1 MHLHVPGPGLS
12 SKDRLMATTPNDTR
26 RAPRVNRR
34 GPSPDSASAEAGQG
48 ELSVQVPLRDR
59 PANENEPGTAAIISN
74 LKRKPPLVPI
84 YAAGAIAAFWAAL
97 TGTAYL
103 PGIFSQSPILVVDL
117 LKALALMALPGA
129 VVMSAAYLL
138 YRAQQLRQVSESLMH
153 TAMRLVRPQDIAVDS
168 LAAVA
173 LAIREE
179 MNGLINGVENAM
191 DRAGELEGM
200 VHREISAIERA
211 FGGNEERIRN
221 LIAGLENQRIALQQA
236 GYVIGTETSPI
247 LNRLEQSTHNL
258 DQIIQIAQ
266 SALGSLEVGLKT
278 SSNELHRTI
287 EDAVV
292 RGTLVG
298 EDLDTQ
304 TRRMEETSAALMN
317 GIDTFRLHID
327 SQVQTLA
334 RTSTDLSTESR
345 GFGEAVLG
353 MENNLVSSLRN
364 SVGELSSLHSE
375 VTRTVSRLTETL
387 SDQIKTSG
395 SQVSELMQSTSG
407 NITHQLQNTSQEAAR
422 QIETNG
428 EQVIQKIQ
436 FAGEMLS
443 EKMHYVSADF
453 MGNVTRARD
462 EIFNFMEEA
471 GNNMTGHLSA
481 SAGEILG
488 RIEKTSGE
496 ISNRISS
503 GTQSFAASV
512 EHSAADIAALLSQTA
527 ATLQNRADENVGHV
541 ASLMSATAADI
552 AGRLDQSGVSVSGLL
567 TGTAEETVG
576 RIEQSSLA
584 VGTLLSGI
592 SDEVAGRV
600 EKSAR
605 NVSTALGETAN
616 QVTGRIEQSA
626 EAVNASLTSTS
637 SLVINRMKLA
647 SENAVA
653 QVASVADG
661 LTERMTDATAGLTE
675 ALSGAADTIAA
686 RIGDA
691 AATVS
696 ADVQNVADLAASGL
710 SNSTQETVA
719 GMAGTVERLTQQVG
733 EASRTTLERLDEVSG
748 DITERLDA
756 AGNTMFERLE
766 STARVLGSNF
776 DEAAEMLNGITT
788 DIAARMDGSSA
799 AFSAKLDDA
808 SAAIR
813 SNLDRAGSAF
823 SQELEA
829 SITAMSG
836 TFRGTTV
843 ELLSRL
849 EEQGRALQDTGSSAL
864 TKLDDASSRFATHV
878 RETNS
883 FFTTQLSEAASMLD
897 ERLESTGTS
906 LTQRLEEAAGS
917 ITGRLED
924 VTGIVDR
931 AVQGL
936 NLEIERML
944 VSREDALSDLV
955 DRLGKR
961 SGDVE
966 DMMRSYLSAIEE
978 QLAAA
983 ESRSSEIGRLVSMQ
997 AEETANGL
1005 DAQIRRLEELADAK
1019 ITAAARQLRSSY
1031 ENAVSTMNEMLALSA
1046 GEFTQTAQG
1055 MRATA
1060 EQVVRDIDSAREEL
1074 GGAIANLPEE
1084 TRANA
1089 DAMRQVVADQ
1099 ISALQALAD
1108 LVKRQAGASA
1118 LSLPERREMPAPAA
1132 QPLAALRKAPAIKRG
1147 ETANRSKLPEA
1158 ARSLVEAMEGSL
1170 PRDLERRFQAGE
1182 DGVYLRRLV
1191 NSRSRKLQ
1199 EALAQRYETE
1209 RTLRNRMDEYVNEF
1223 ERLLDGLAT
1232 GPDSEEQVETA
1243 LGSDAGKLFVLLAQA
1258 SGRMPATPGIA

>member
-1 MHLHVPGPGLS
+1 
-12 SKDRLMATTPNDTR
+12 MATTPNDTR
-26 RAPRVNRR
+26 RAPRANR
-34 GPSPDSASAEAGQG
+34 SALPPESAAADGDDAQ
-48 ELSVQVPLRDR
+48 LDAVQVPLRDA

-84 YAAGAIAAFWAAL
+84 YAAAAVAAFWVAL
-97 TGTAYL
+97 MGTAYL
-103 PGIFSQSPILVVDL
+103 PAIFSQPVPVNEIMKAFALVL
-117 LKALALMALPGA
+117 LPGA
-129 VVMSAAYLL
+129 VMMAAAYLL

-153 TAMRLVRPQDIAVDS
+153 TAMRLVRPQDLAADS
-168 LAAVA
+168 LASVA
-173 LAIREE
+173 LAVREE
-179 MNGLINGVENAM
+179 MNGLIHGVENAM
-191 DRAGELEGM
+191 NRAGELEAM
-200 VHREISAIERA
+200 VHREMSAIENV

-266 SALGSLEVGLKT
+266 SALGSLEVGLKDSAT
-278 SSNELHRTI
+278 DLHRTL
-287 EDAVV
+287 EDVVV

-298 EDLDTQ
+298 EDMNAQ
-304 TRRMEETSAALMN
+304 TRRMEEASNNLVV
-317 GIDTFRLHID
+317 GIDHFRQHID
-327 SQVQTLA
+327 AQVATLA
-334 RTSTDLSTESR
+334 RTSGDLNAEGS
-345 GFGEAVLG
+345 GFGEAVRS
-353 MENNLVSSLRN
+353 MEINLVSTLRT
-364 SVGELSSLHSE
+364 SVTELSSLHEE
-375 VTRTVSRLTETL
+375 VARTVTRLTETL

-407 NITHQLQNTSQEAAR
+407 NVSFHLQNTSQETAR
-422 QIETNG
+422 QIETSS
-428 EQVIQKIQ
+428 EQVLQKIQ
-436 FAGEMLS
+436 FAGDTLS
-443 EKMHYVSADF
+443 EKMHYVSSDF

-471 GNNMTGHLSA
+471 GNNMTGQLSA

-488 RIEKTSGE
+488 RMEKTSDE
-496 ISNRISS
+496 VSTRISS
-503 GTQSFAASV
+503 GTRNFASSIENSAQNIATLLTETAAS
-512 EHSAADIAALLSQTA
+512 
-527 ATLQNRADENVGHV
+527 LQGRADENAGQI
-541 ASLMSATAADI
+541 ASLMAATADDI
-552 AGRLDQSGVSVSGLL
+552 SARLDQSGAAMVDLI
-567 TGTAEETVG
+567 TGTTEATVG
-576 RIEQSSLA
+576 RIEHSSLA
-584 VGTLLSGI
+584 VGELLTTLA
-592 SDEVAGRV
+592 DDVAGRV
-600 EKSAR
+600 ETSA
-605 NVSTALGETAN
+605 NTVSRRLGETAN
-616 QVTGRIEQSA
+616 QVTGRIEQSTDA
-626 EAVNASLTSTS
+626 LNASLSTTSNLVVSRMRQTS
-637 SLVINRMKLA
+637 
-647 SENAVA
+647 EDAVTS
-653 QVASVADG
+653 VATVADG
-661 LTERMTDATAGLTE
+661 LTERMNEATSGLTE

-691 AATVS
+691 SAAVS
-696 ADVQNVADLAASGL
+696 ADVQAVADLAAEGL
-710 SNSTQETVA
+710 TRTTQETVA
-719 GMAGTVERLTQQVG
+719 GIAGTVDRLTQHVG
-733 EASRTTLERLDEVSG
+733 EANRTTLERLDEVSG
-748 DITERLDA
+748 EISERLDT

-788 DIAARMDGSSA
+788 DIAARMDGSST
-799 AFSAKLDDA
+799 AFSARLEDA
-808 SAAIR
+808 SATIQ
-813 SNLDRAGSAF
+813 SHLDRAGQAF

-849 EEQGRALQDTGSSAL
+849 EEQGRALQDTGSSAI
-864 TKLDDASSRFATHV
+864 TTLDDASIRFATHV

-883 FFTTQLSEAASMLD
+883 FFATQLSEAAAMLD
-897 ERLESTGTS
+897 DRLENTGTT
-906 LTQRLEEAAGS
+906 LTQRLEEASGT

-966 DMMRSYLSAIEE
+966 DMMRSYLAAIEE

-983 ESRSSEIGRLVSMQ
+983 ESRSTEIGRLVTMQ

-1060 EQVVRDIDSAREEL
+1060 EQVVRDIDAARDEL

-1118 LSLPERREMPAPAA
+1118 VSAPERRESIAAPQPAP
-1132 QPLAALRKAPAIKRG
+1132 LARKAPAAKRV
-1147 ETANRSKLPEA
+1147 ETNRSKLPEA

-1170 PRDLERRFQAGE
+1170 SRDLERRFQAGE

-1199 EALAQRYETE
+1199 EALAHRYETE
-1209 RTLRNRMDEYVNEF
+1209 RTLRNRMDDYVNEF
-1223 ERLLDGLAT
+1223 EHLLDGLAN
-1232 GPDSEEQVETA
+1232 GPDSDAQVETA
-1243 LGSDAGKLFVLLAQA
+1243 LASDAGKLFVLLAQA